1 MRGAPLFSA
10 DRGHIHHRLLA
21 LGLSHRQA
29 VIVLYA
35 VCALLGSTAL
45 AMSFANS
52 GQATWFLVGLSLISG
67 IALWKLGYLR
77 LSSAARLLE
86 ERRRNSGMHGAVKR
100 FGLVLRGAQTELEVQ
115 RALHEAAAALGATS
129 VSLRDRAEAAAQI
142 FGEEPEQ
149 GVERFSARFSLA
161 GERPGSKH
169 LILTWADGRSE
180 VDRDTE
186 IAIETLCQ
194 HLSGALDRVS
204 VGDTN
209 RFPVQGA

>member
-1 MRGAPLFSA
+1 
-10 DRGHIHHRLLA
+10 
-21 LGLSHRQA
+21 
-29 VIVLYA
+29 
-35 VCALLGSTAL
+35 
-45 AMSFANS
+45 
-52 GQATWFLVGLSLISG
+52 
-67 IALWKLGYLR
+67 
-77 LSSAARLLE
+77 
-86 ERRRNSGMHGAVKR
+86 MHGAVKR
-100 FGLVLRGAQTELEVQ
+100 FGSVLRGAQTELEVQ